1 MPFHQRSIE
10 PRRVSRLS
18 ARGGWISGEDTGG
31 RRLRKPVLFS
41 SLDEV
46 GCHTLTNIIHQLSDL
61 SRHASDIFLGIE
73 MEAGMVFR
81 RSCRIQGR
89 LQSLQGEVCKFDP
102 KKIKIRKFAELVTC
116 WWSAV
121 WVYVGYLGYSSKLFF
136 SLAPQQYFSNIVVKP
151 EESVWTSTWEPQ
163 TCNMCIMNVH
173 IRHHGTCLPWFTHHR
188 CMLIN
193 FTQEYDI
200 IYILFIWEAWLW
212 IDLYLDMRLS
222 FGLAALS

>member
-1 MPFHQRSIE
+1 MKSFRSRRSYWYEINMPFHQRSIE

-18 ARGGWISGEDTGG
+18 ARGGWISGEETGG

-73 MEAGMVFR
+73 VEAGMVFR

-102 KKIKIRKFAELVTC
+102 KKIKIRKFAALVI
-116 WWSAV
+116 
-121 WVYVGYLGYSSKLFF
+121 VG
-136 SLAPQQYFSNIVVKP
+136 SLQC
-151 EESVWTSTWEPQ
+151 ES
-163 TCNMCIMNVH
+163 M
-173 IRHHGTCLPWFTHHR
+173 
-188 CMLIN
+188 
-193 FTQEYDI
+193 
-200 IYILFIWEAWLW
+200 
-212 IDLYLDMRLS
+212 
-222 FGLAALS
+222 